1 MSVVDLCGII
11 AIISMAKSKDKRIDE
26 FRDDAMSFVAEHF
39 EDMKTAFKA
48 YIEKK
53 DFDKSVALYMKMVD
67 KVIPSLQT
75 QSEES
80 DKSNKIPAWKK
91 KIDKAKKTYENDTK

>member
-1 MSVVDLCGII
+1 VRVVDLCGII

-53 DFDKSVALYMKMVD
+53 DYDKAVALYMKMVD

-75 QSEES
+75 QSAES
-80 DKSNKIPAWKK
+80 DKSNEIPAWKQ
-91 KIDKAKKTYENDTK
+91 KINKSKKTYENDTK

>member
-1 MSVVDLCGII
+1 MRVVDLCGII

-53 DFDKSVALYMKMVD
+53 DYDKAVALYMKMVD

-75 QSEES
+75 QSAES
-80 DKSNKIPAWKK
+80 DKSSEIPAWKQ
-91 KIDKAKKTYENDTK
+91 KINKSKKTYENDTK

>member
-1 MSVVDLCGII
+1 MRVVDLCGII
-11 AIISMAKSKDKRIDE
+11 ATISMAKSKDKRIDE

-53 DFDKSVALYMKMVD
+53 DYDKAVALYMKMVD

-75 QSEES
+75 QSAES
-80 DKSNKIPAWKK
+80 DKSSEIPAWKQK
-91 KIDKAKKTYENDTK
+91 VNKSKKTYENDTK

>member
-1 MSVVDLCGII
+1 
-11 AIISMAKSKDKRIDE
+11 MAKSKDKRIDE

-53 DFDKSVALYMKMVD
+53 DYDKAVALYMKMVD

-75 QSEES
+75 QSAES
-80 DKSNKIPAWKK
+80 DKSSEIPAWKQK
-91 KIDKAKKTYENDTK
+91 VNKSKKTYENDTK

>member
-1 MSVVDLCGII
+1 MRVVDLCGII

-53 DFDKSVALYMKMVD
+53 DYDKAVALYMKMVD

-75 QSEES
+75 QSAES
-80 DKSNKIPAWKK
+80 DKSSEIPAWKQK
-91 KIDKAKKTYENDTK
+91 VNKSKKTYENDTK